1 MSKIKKYAQKI
12 LLIFVGLLVMRT
24 SQANAQS
31 SQHKSKNRQRSAQ
44 IAYKNCISQIY
55 EGDLCKATDLLNT
68 LLKGLQDRS
77 YKECSDSSAVRSLQ
91 YNEHV
96 VLANIAFAPKD
107 KYALKAEVDFF
118 NNVDTN

>member
-1 MSKIKKYAQKI
+1 M
-12 LLIFVGLLVMRT
+12 GLLVT
-24 SQANAQS
+24 IAFSSQANAQIS
-31 SQHKSKNRQRSAQ
+31 RLQSKNRQRSAR

-68 LLKGLQDRS
+68 LLEGLQDRS

-118 NNVDTN
+118 NNVDTS